1 MKTFKQIIYR
11 AEDGAL
17 MIVPSDNEQVATR
30 FTGDLSDV
38 QKVAFFNLQT
48 YLLTQVDTLSYAV
61 YTTEN
66 NQLDAEPIEG
76 ITVQIPLDSMSEE
89 DRDTVQ
95 NVLDIC
101 SQLINE

>member
-17 MIVPSDNEQVATR
+17 MIVPSNDEQVVTR

-38 QKVAFFNLQT
+38 QKVAFLNLQA
-48 YLLTQVDTLSYAV
+48 YLLTQVKTLSYAV

-66 NQLDAEPIEG
+66 NQLDAEPVEG
-76 ITVQIPLDSMSEE
+76 TTVQIPLDSMSVE
-89 DRDTVQ
+89 DRDAIQ

>member
-1 MKTFKQIIYR
+1 MKQIIYR

-17 MIVPSDNEQVATR
+17 MIVPSNDERVVTR
-30 FTGDLSDV
+30 FTGDLSDA
-38 QKVAFFNLQT
+38 QKVAFLNLQT
-48 YLLTQVDTLSYAV
+48 YLLTQVETLSYAV

-66 NQLDAEPIEG
+66 NQLDAEPVEG
-76 ITVQIPLDSMSEE
+76 VTVQIPLDSMSLE
-89 DRDTVQ
+89 DRDTIQ